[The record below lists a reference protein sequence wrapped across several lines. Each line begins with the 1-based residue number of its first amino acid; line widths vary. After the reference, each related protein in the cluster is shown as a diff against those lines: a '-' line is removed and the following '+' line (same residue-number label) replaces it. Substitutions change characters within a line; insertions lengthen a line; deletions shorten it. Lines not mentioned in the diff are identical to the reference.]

1 MYLFNVYMNGF
12 MKDIDMNIYI
22 LLGWYVLMVVSCHC
36 EWWWYT
42 TYVSLLLKYI
52 CINFILRL
60 NNFTSIAFI
69 QNIYIYHWLHQWQ
82 LPESNCQWHAVIYM
96 YVYESICNMYVIHKA
111 SVNVY
116 MYISIILYLFNVY
129 QWSYWHMIDIAKNK
143 MWYVHVHYCYCR
155 ICVIFYMIDC
165 MHLFI
170 GW

>member
-1 MYLFNVYMNGF
+1 MYTWMVSWKIL
-12 MKDIDMNIYI
+12 IWIYI
-22 LLGWYVLMVVSCHC
+22 YSVSMIRINGCIMSLWMMMVYYLCIATIEIYMYKFHIAIEQFYIYCIHS
-36 EWWWYT
+36 
-42 TYVSLLLKYI
+42 KY
-52 CINFILRL
+52 
-60 NNFTSIAFI
+60 
-69 QNIYIYHWLHQWQ
+69 IYIYHWLHQWQ

-96 YVYESICNMYVIHKA
+96 YVYESICNIYVIHKA

-143 MWYVHVHYCYCR
+143 MWYVHEHYCYCR

-165 MHLFI
+165 MHLII